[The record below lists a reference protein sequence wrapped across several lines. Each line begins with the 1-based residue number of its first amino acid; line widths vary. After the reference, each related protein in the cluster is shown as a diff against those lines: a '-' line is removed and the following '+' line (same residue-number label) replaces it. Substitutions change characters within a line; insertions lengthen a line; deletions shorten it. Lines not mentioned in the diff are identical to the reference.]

1 MLTCTWLDLLVDQH
15 APPIHRGHASSSGA
29 TYPAGRRGILGV
41 ASVWWGKTP
50 DAQDILRETN
60 ECVYYIY
67 IYIHTYY
74 PSFVYVHVYHVYVY
88 GQVNRHWYASS
99 EKHLQM
105 GDPGRSFGTKIP
117 YSKVFGGSWT
127 WATPIC
133 QSNLSFWLDFVKDA
147 RVKDLRLCQLGLML
161 PGWRAT
167 RHKIYSDH
175 NLSSASPYQRW
186 SVVNTCK
193 GMSKPIIFLHQ
204 LVCCKLPRY
213 VPPSI
218 YTNDIQ
224 SFLRVKTC
232 QANQFFPQVS
242 SCWYQVVPSYIIH
255 WSSKLP
261 KN

>member
-1 MLTCTWLDLLVDQH
+1 MPHLSIGVTPP
-15 APPIHRGHASSSGA
+15 APERHIQQEDEV
-29 TYPAGRRGILGV
+29 Y
-41 ASVWWGKTP
+41 SVW
-50 DAQDILRETN
+50 LRCGGVKRRMLRIYYEKQMN
-60 ECVYYIY
+60 VYIMYT
-67 IYIHTYY
+67 YIHTYY

-133 QSNLSFWLDFVKDA
+133 QSNLSFWPDCVKDA

-175 NLSSASPYQRW
+175 NLSSASPCQRW

-218 YTNDIQ
+218 YIPMTFNL
-224 SFLRVKTC
+224 FCV
-232 QANQFFPQVS
+232 
-242 SCWYQVVPSYIIH
+242 
-255 WSSKLP
+255 
-261 KN
+261 